1 MSLSTATLVAPT
13 PVVVPSVVVPSA
25 VARDAL
31 EATPFAR
38 PPAASIG
45 GWVAGLLFGAVCILA
60 GFTLLA
66 VIGAIALAGVV
77 RRGVSNLGEGAGEVR
92 AGSWTTAVRPM
103 EDGQGH

>member
-13 PVVVPSVVVPSA
+13 PVVVPSA
-25 VARDAL
+25 VARNAL

-45 GWVAGLLFGAVCILA
+45 GWVAGLVFGAVCILA

-66 VIGAIALAGVV
+66 VIGAIALAGAV
-77 RRGVSNLGEGAGEVR
+77 RRGVANLGEGAGEVR
-92 AGSWTTAVRPM
+92 PGSWTGTIRPM
-103 EDGQGH
+103 EDGKGH